1 MAVIAASIVTYRTDS
16 DELSR
21 CLDSLD
27 GGIFDQI
34 YVIDNSQSEE
44 TRRLCENRGG
54 IEYIPSEN
62 IGYGAAHN
70 IALRKSL
77 ALRRDYHLVLNPD
90 ISFRPADIKILLD
103 YMERN
108 EDVGALQPLLLNPD
122 GSIQYTA
129 RMVPA
134 PFDLILRRFL
144 PHWFFRRKRAE
155 YELRHI
161 DHTRPFNAPV
171 HQGSFMLLRCAVLHR
186 VGLFD
191 ERFFMYPEDIDLTRR
206 IHAVSRTMFV
216 PSVSVVHDHRA
227 QSYRNLKML
236 RIHIVNMIR
245 YFNKWGWLS
254 DAQRRRFNRELQ
266 PKATDADK

>member
-1 MAVIAASIVTYRTDS
+1 MAGVAASIVTFHTDS

-27 GGIFDQI
+27 GDVFDKV
-34 YVIDNSQSEE
+34 YVIDNSRSEQ
-44 TRRLCENRGG
+44 TRRLCESRDG

-90 ISFRPADIKILLD
+90 ITFRPSDIRTLLD

-108 EDVGALQPLLLNPD
+108 GDVGALQPLVLNPD
-122 GSIQYTA
+122 GTVQYTV
-129 RMVPA
+129 RRVPD

-144 PHWFFRRKRAE
+144 PQWLFRRKRAE
-155 YELRHI
+155 YELRHM
-161 DHTRPFNAPV
+161 DHSKSFNAPV
-171 HQGSFMLLRCAVLHR
+171 HQGSFMLLRCSVLHC

-227 QSYRNLKML
+227 QSYRDLHML
-236 RIHIVNMIR
+236 WVHIVNMVR
-245 YFNKWGWLS
+245 YFNKWGWLF
-254 DAQRRRFNRELQ
+254 DAQRRRFNREL
-266 PKATDADK
+266 